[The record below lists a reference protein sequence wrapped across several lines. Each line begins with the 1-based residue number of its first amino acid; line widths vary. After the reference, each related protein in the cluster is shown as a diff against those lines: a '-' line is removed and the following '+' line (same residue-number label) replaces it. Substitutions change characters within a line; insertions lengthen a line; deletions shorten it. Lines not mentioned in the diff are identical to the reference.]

1 MELKKMESRTLKT
14 LICKHSSQGQDPDN
28 VALLQIKYLEA
39 RLILL
44 RVLELNSQSSRELV
58 SLVTCHHLRELH
70 SLKLDSHRK

>member
-1 MELKKMESRTLKT
+1 MESRTLKT
-14 LICKHSSQGQDPDN
+14 LICKHSSQVTRSQIM
-28 VALLQIKYLEA
+28 AFLQVKYLEA

-58 SLVTCHHLRELH
+58 LSLVTCHHLRELH

>member
-1 MELKKMESRTLKT
+1 M
-14 LICKHSSQGQDPDN
+14 
-28 VALLQIKYLEA
+28 AFLQVKYLEA

-58 SLVTCHHLRELH
+58 LSLVTCHHLRELH